1 MFIATKIPAFQIS
14 NEKLVAEHT
23 PQNLE
28 VVDSNPRDLNDKKN
42 SSRLACEYELRP
54 RKKARELN

>member
-28 VVDSNPRDLNDKKN
+28 VVDSNPRDCYDEK
-42 SSRLACEYELRP
+42 
-54 RKKARELN
+54 

>member
-23 PQNLE
+23 PQNQE
-28 VVDSNPRDLNDKKN
+28 VVGSNPRDCYDEKE
-42 SSRLACEYELRP
+42 SFAVGM
-54 RKKARELN
+54 